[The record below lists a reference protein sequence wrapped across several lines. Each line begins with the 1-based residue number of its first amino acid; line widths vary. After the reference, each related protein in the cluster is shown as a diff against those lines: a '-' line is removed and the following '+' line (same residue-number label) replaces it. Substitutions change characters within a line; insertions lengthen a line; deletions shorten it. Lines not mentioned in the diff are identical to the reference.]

1 MEKKLMLIVN
11 PAAGRGGYKV
21 NFAEALHT
29 LDLGGYRTTL
39 FFTSGRGD
47 ATEFAARHAAN
58 FDTVACIG
66 GDGTLSEVLAGLM
79 QLDSPPPVGY
89 MPMGTANDVAT
100 TLGLPK
106 NDTVG
111 AARRIVHGTAHP
123 FDVGGFG
130 DDKYFAYIAAFG
142 AFTEVSYATPQE
154 AKKQL
159 GEAAYLLGAVKSLST
174 LKSRHVTVE
183 YDDGC
188 IEGEFLYGSM
198 SNSYSVAGL
207 IDLPR
212 DEIKLGD
219 GLHELVL
226 VKKLPNAAAMATLAA
241 KVLSHDL
248 SSEYII
254 IKHTKKARFIFDEP
268 ETWTF
273 DGENGGAH
281 SDICFENCPQAI
293 TLIY

>member
-1 MEKKLMLIVN
+1 MQTPLMMIIN
-11 PAAGRGGYKV
+11 PAAGKGGFRRALPDALKLLSDAGYAVTMYFTECRG
-21 NFAEALHT
+21 H
-29 LDLGGYRTTL
+29 
-39 FFTSGRGD
+39 
-47 ATEFAARHAAN
+47 ATELAAQYAGV
-58 FDTVACIG
+58 FPYLVVLG
-66 GDGTLSEVLAGLM
+66 GDGTLAEAIAGLM
-79 QLDSPPPVGY
+79 PLSERPKVGY
-89 MPMGTANDVAT
+89 IPIGTANYVART
-100 TLGLPK
+100 IGLPK
-106 NDTVG
+106 NDILAG
-111 AARRIVHGTAHP
+111 AQRFLDGTPHDFDEGRR
-123 FDVGGFG
+123 DGG
-130 DDKYFAYIAAFG
+130 YFNYVAAFG

-183 YDDGC
+183 YDDGVLD
-188 IEGEFLYGSM
+188 GEFLYGSM
-198 SNSYSVAGL
+198 SNSYSVAGF

-212 DEIKLGD
+212 EEIGLGD

-226 VKKLPNAAAMATLAA
+226 VKKLPNAAAFATLAT

-254 IKHTKKARFIFDEP
+254 IKHTRRARFVFDEP

-281 SDICFENCPQAI
+281 SEISFENCPQAI
-293 TLIY
+293 KLVY

>member
-1 MEKKLMLIVN
+1 M
-11 PAAGRGGYKV
+11 
-21 NFAEALHT
+21 
-29 LDLGGYRTTL
+29 
-39 FFTSGRGD
+39 
-47 ATEFAARHAAN
+47 
-58 FDTVACIG
+58 
-66 GDGTLSEVLAGLM
+66 
-79 QLDSPPPVGY
+79 
-89 MPMGTANDVAT
+89 
-100 TLGLPK
+100 
-106 NDTVG
+106 
-111 AARRIVHGTAHP
+111 
-123 FDVGGFG
+123 
-130 DDKYFAYIAAFG
+130 
-142 AFTEVSYATPQE
+142 
-154 AKKQL
+154 
-159 GEAAYLLGAVKSLST
+159 
-174 LKSRHVTVE
+174 TVE

-293 TLIY
+293 ALIY